1 MISLDLKTCMEE
13 KISTESPYSIP
24 HLDKDIKDFIKRIPK
39 SPGVYKF
46 LDQFYT
52 PLYIG
57 KAKLLN
63 KRVASYFRKS
73 SKSKKI
79 EKLIEQAV
87 FIELVLTNTEL
98 ESLLHEQFLI
108 KELKP
113 KFNVQF
119 KDDKGYPWIKI
130 ETKNN
135 FPAAKSFLGKKLEN
149 GKFFGPFP
157 NSYAVRDALKLIQKT
172 FKLRNCSDAYFKNRS
187 RPCLQYEIGRCSAPC
202 IGLISKKEYL
212 KEVQSAE
219 LLLDGKSEDLI
230 NYFYTA
236 MDNFSQNKDYEKAAI
251 YRDRISALR
260 DIQRSQS
267 IAGFN
272 GSRDA
277 IYVSVKSNKVKVGV
291 TSVNEGWVTGHKNF
305 LQSEGFEEKNI
316 LGNFITQ
323 TYLTNKECPNFL
335 VTNQKL
341 ENKDLLE
348 EALSEKFS
356 RKISIITRPGKK
368 DKGLLDACK
377 ANTEYVLRKNKL
389 DKDIKTK
396 FQSLKEGLK
405 FNNDLNL
412 IESYDISHHASK
424 NAVAGCVVYTP
435 KGKTPDLY
443 RSYNI
448 SEVNWG
454 NDIGSMTEL
463 IKRRFSEVD
472 TKKLPSLLIIDGGK
486 THLKQVLST
495 LKDHNISDMNVI
507 SISKGIR
514 RKATFDIIHLP
525 NGENIAIDQS
535 STFHQ
540 FVQEIRDETH
550 RYAITIQKKKMRKTS
565 IKSSLDELTGIGVVR
580 KKLLLR
586 YFGSLEQI
594 KRASIND
601 LCEVSGIG
609 KSTAKSIY
617 KEIHT
622 Q

>member
-1 MISLDLKTCMEE
+1 MEE
-13 KISTESPYSIP
+13 KISTESPYFIP
-24 HLDKDIKDFIKRIPK
+24 VSDRDIKDFLKLIPK

-46 LDQFYT
+46 LDQFKS

-57 KAKLLN
+57 KAKQLD
-63 KRVASYFRKS
+63 KRVASYFRTS
-73 SKSKKI
+73 SRSKKI
-79 EKLIEQAV
+79 VKLLEQAQ
-87 FIELVLTNTEL
+87 FIEFALTNTEL

-130 ETKNN
+130 ESKKN

-149 GKFFGPFP
+149 GKFYGPFP

-202 IGLISKKEYL
+202 TGLINQKDYS
-212 KEVQSAE
+212 KEVHNAE
-219 LLLDGKSEDLI
+219 LLLEGKSEDLI
-230 NYFYTA
+230 NNFYIA
-236 MDNFSQNKDYEKAAI
+236 MDEFSQKKDYEKAAI

-272 GSRDA
+272 KSRDA
-277 IYVSVKSNKVKVGV
+277 IYLSSSSRMVKVGV
-291 TSVNEGWVTGHKNF
+291 TSVNQGWVTGHKNF
-305 LQSEGFEEKNI
+305 LQSEGFIEQDI

-323 TYLTNKECPNFL
+323 QYLTNNVCPDFL
-335 VTNQKL
+335 VINQKL
-341 ENKDLLE
+341 DNKNLLE
-348 EALSEKFS
+348 KALSEKHS

-368 DKGLLDACK
+368 DKGLIDLCK
-377 ANTEYVLRKNKL
+377 TNTEYVLRKNEP
-389 DKDIKTK
+389 DKSIKMK
-396 FQSLKEGLK
+396 FQRLREGLK
-405 FNNDLNL
+405 LKIDLDL
-412 IESYDISHHASK
+412 IESYDISHHAGK
-424 NAVAGCVVYTP
+424 NAVAGCVVYSP
-435 KGKTPDLY
+435 KGRTLDLY

-448 SEVNWG
+448 SKTNWG

-463 IKRRFSEVD
+463 IKRRFS
-472 TKKLPSLLIIDGGK
+472 KKDLKELPSLVIIDGGE
-486 THLKQVLST
+486 THLRHA
-495 LKDHNISDMNVI
+495 LKAFEDCNISDIDVI
-507 SISKGIR
+507 SISKGAR
-514 RKATFDIIHLP
+514 RKAAFDTIHLSD
-525 NGENIAIDQS
+525 GTNITIDQGS
-535 STFHQ
+535 PFHH
-540 FVQEIRDETH
+540 FVQEIRNETH
-550 RYAITIQKKKMRKTS
+550 RYAISLQKKKMRKTS
-565 IKSSLDELTGIGVVR
+565 IQSNLDDLSGIGHAR

-609 KSTAKSIY
+609 KNIAKSIY

-622 Q
+622 R